1 MLSLN
6 AWGLWPQS
14 EAKDERMAAILE
26 FLEAGHHD
34 LVFLQEVWMYSDFQK
49 LKRIF
54 PYSTHF
60 GTPNSRLCPQVR

>member
-1 MLSLN
+1 
-6 AWGLWPQS
+6 
-14 EAKDERMAAILE
+14 MAAILE

-49 LKRIF
+49 LRRIF